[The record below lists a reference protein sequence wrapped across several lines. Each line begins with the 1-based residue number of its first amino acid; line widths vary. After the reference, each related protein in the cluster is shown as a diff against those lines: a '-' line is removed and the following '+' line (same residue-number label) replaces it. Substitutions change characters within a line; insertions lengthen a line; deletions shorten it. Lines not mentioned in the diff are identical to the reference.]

1 MSNLTDNNDDNIE
14 EKNNC
19 FFDISNKLSKFN
31 LLTNKKLFTPVKKI
45 FEGNIFQH
53 KFQEL
58 AQENK
63 NLINIKKKLK
73 NDTMIIKCEGYDM
86 LTKEASLIKTQEIE
100 KDLPITKQFDKYAFC
115 IKKGKIQLFL
125 EMIVNEKAKE
135 IFNMQ
140 EGSTGNS
147 LLILAAQ
154 YNIKSIVAELLAR
167 GSNPNIQNKFGNT
180 ALHLAYKNNNSII
193 INELLKYHANERIK
207 NNNGLLAWQMCEN
220 LN

>member
-1 MSNLTDNNDDNIE
+1 MFSLSIHIFKKKENRKCICSNKSLKNLSNLTDKNDDNIE

-125 EMIVNEKAKE
+125 EPFITQCPQFFGHFPFSLNSYPTVSF
-135 IFNMQ
+135 IFKV
-140 EGSTGNS
+140 S
-147 LLILAAQ
+147 
-154 YNIKSIVAELLAR
+154 SI
-167 GSNPNIQNKFGNT
+167 S
-180 ALHLAYKNNNSII
+180 
-193 INELLKYHANERIK
+193 
-207 NNNGLLAWQMCEN
+207 
-220 LN
+220 